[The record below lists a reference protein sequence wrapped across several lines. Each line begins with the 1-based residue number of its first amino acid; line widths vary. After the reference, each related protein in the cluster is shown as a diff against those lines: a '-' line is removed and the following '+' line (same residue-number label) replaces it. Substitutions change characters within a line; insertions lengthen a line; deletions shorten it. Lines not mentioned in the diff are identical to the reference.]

1 VEPGEVGTADRVQYR
16 RSRRRR
22 NRKKHGRRHM
32 SVEDLYLNE
41 LATASSSEDD
51 HLARVSDLKSFFE
64 NLNTPSSET
73 VVCVAATKSPV
84 VEVTPLVRSKL
95 SMFENPNSAE
105 DEGKRERHVV
115 PEEIHSDWPSV
126 RKTSCKF
133 GSPSHSLTS
142 SSSSSGKGSGKEQPK
157 GKEQGK
163 AKGSRSK
170 RDS

>member
-1 VEPGEVGTADRVQYR
+1 MTPVSPNSPTTTKFLTVPGRSKRSISVEPGEVGTADRVQYR

-73 VVCVAATKSPV
+73 GETVIVSSLSYKTSPV
-84 VEVTPLVRSKL
+84 
-95 SMFENPNSAE
+95 
-105 DEGKRERHVV
+105 
-115 PEEIHSDWPSV
+115 
-126 RKTSCKF
+126 
-133 GSPSHSLTS
+133 S
-142 SSSSSGKGSGKEQPK
+142 SFQWCV
-157 GKEQGK
+157 
-163 AKGSRSK
+163 
-170 RDS
+170 